1 MQMFK
6 FNFKKLTYTQYLAFG
21 FLMII
26 LLGAFLLSLPI
37 SSKTGTWTDPL
48 SALFTAT
55 SATCVTGLA
64 VRDTFLHWS
73 RFGQIVI
80 LMLIQVGGLGFM
92 SVFTLFSVFSKKKIS
107 LRERKLL
114 VQVSGNM
121 RYHGVVAL
129 MKKIV
134 AGTLL
139 MELFGAM
146 ILATRFCREMPPG
159 EGLFYSVFHS
169 VSAFCNAG
177 FDLMS
182 QFYSTGSFT
191 GFSSDWVINLTLI
204 FLIVVGGIGF
214 LVWND
219 FEEHRFNFKNYCFH
233 SKLAVVSTGIL
244 LGFGFVFYL
253 ISEWDASF
261 SGMSVPKKI
270 LAAMFQSATVRT
282 AGFNTVPQSELSEA
296 GKLLTCILM
305 FIGGSPASTA
315 GGVKTTTMLVVI
327 LSAFYSARNM
337 KNVTVFK
344 KRIEEST
351 VRQAASIVT
360 IYFCAVVL
368 STGIMALIEPYS
380 IADLIY
386 EVISAAGTVG
396 LSVGITAELSA
407 VSHILLIFLMFFG
420 RIGGLSLVL
429 VLAEKKAPTLTE
441 RPSEKIL
448 IG

>member
-1 MQMFK
+1 MFK
-6 FNFKKLTYTQYLAFG
+6 FNYKNLTYPQYLALG

-26 LLGAFLLSLPI
+26 LLGTFLLSLPI

-73 RFGQIVI
+73 RFGQIII

-107 LRERKLL
+107 LSERKLL

-134 AGTLL
+134 FGTVLIELL
-139 MELFGAM
+139 GAM
-146 ILATRFCREMPPG
+146 ILATRFCAELPFG

-182 QFYSTGSFT
+182 RLYPTGSFT
-191 GFSSDWVINLTLI
+191 GYASDWVINLTLI

-219 FEEHRFNFKNYCFH
+219 FEEHRFAFRKYCFH
-233 SKLAVVSTGIL
+233 SKLALVSTAIL
-244 LGFGFVFYL
+244 LGFGFIAFLV
-253 ISEWDASF
+253 SEWDASF
-261 SGMSVPKKI
+261 SGMSFPEKI

-282 AGFNTVPQSELSEA
+282 AGFNTVPQGELSEA
-296 GKLLTCILM
+296 GKLLTSILM

-315 GGVKTTTMLVVI
+315 GGVKTTTVLVVV
-327 LSAFYSARNM
+327 LSAFYSARNI
-337 KNVTVFK
+337 KSVNIFK

-351 VRQAASIVT
+351 VRQATSIVT

-368 STGIMALIEPYS
+368 SAGTMALIEPYS
-380 IADLIY
+380 ITDIIF

-396 LSVGITAELSA
+396 LSVGITAELSV
-407 VSHILLIFLMFFG
+407 VSRVLLIFLMFFG

-429 VLAEKKAPTLTE
+429 VLAEKKVPTLTE
-441 RPSEKIL
+441 RPTEKIL